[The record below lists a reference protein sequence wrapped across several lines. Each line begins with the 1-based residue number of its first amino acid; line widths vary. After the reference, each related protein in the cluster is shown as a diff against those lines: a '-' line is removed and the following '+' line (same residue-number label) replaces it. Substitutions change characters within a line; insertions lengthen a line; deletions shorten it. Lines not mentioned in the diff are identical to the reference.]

1 MRHARRLDPSL
12 LINLF
17 THRVQIDVKVGKEN
31 CCDKEVRNR
40 QRSWKVLCERFL
52 QELGRTEGPL
62 SSVFSQCQVHQFEA
76 GTNRS
81 MSFARHFPRN
91 SEAFQGLSS
100 LVKTQC
106 SPSLTC
112 PCMVCRVTANPPFI
126 RFLYHQCLE
135 GHCSFSLPLIHQGAK
150 ISGPYSIFSAV
161 LAEQLA

>member
-100 LVKTQC
+100 LVGAVPA
-106 SPSLTC
+106 SPIPAWSVESQQTHLLSGSCTTS
-112 PCMVCRVTANPPFI
+112 VWRVTAAF
-126 RFLYHQCLE
+126 HCL
-135 GHCSFSLPLIHQGAK
+135 
-150 ISGPYSIFSAV
+150 
-161 LAEQLA
+161 